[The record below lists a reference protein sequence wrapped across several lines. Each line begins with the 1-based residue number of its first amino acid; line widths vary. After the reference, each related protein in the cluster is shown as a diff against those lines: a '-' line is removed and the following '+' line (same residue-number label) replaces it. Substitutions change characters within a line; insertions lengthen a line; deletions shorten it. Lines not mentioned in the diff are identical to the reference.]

1 GSAPLGFSLSIR
13 RSDKY
18 DSSSRP
24 VRSSA
29 EHAAHGRSS
38 AAAGVSA
45 LRLPAA
51 SAEEVEHRGD
61 RQHRRG
67 RAGLGHA
74 RHHGLRRP
82 RLLPVRRRILRRRL
96 VHREPGGR
104 RRQHRRR
111 AAVHQQL
118 GYVLARA
125 LSDADLPGWPRLIG
139 VVAGVGF
146 VAYLL
151 HVLVEKPAYRALTSN
166 TISRVSEIDSAQ
178 LNGEVRTIGD
188 TQAEAKIT
196 VVFLTPLLAWEH
208 LMLSRALASLLLD
221 DDGRGRRQVVR
232 GDLDAVL
239 PAAAGGRLLLGDQER
254 RHLVLERRR
263 LTEPRGLC
271 RRRRTSG
278 TPGPCTAGGRA
289 PDPRTTRG
297 APQPPARLP
306 GPPESVA
313 ETFVSKVNSNDL
325 AGATQ
330 MACRE
335 PETLR
340 QAIDLLVSR
349 AGTVTIEDYHTDPG
363 FLGVVLH
370 GNDGIKAGYLTL
382 NSDDETTWCVSKL
395 EVDGE

>member
-1 GSAPLGFSLSIR
+1 MPPTGGHPQQPGYPPYGYPPHPPKKSNTAVIVSIVVVVLVLGT
-13 RSDKY
+13 
-18 DSSSRP
+18 
-24 VRSSA
+24 
-29 EHAAHGRSS
+29 
-38 AAAGVSA
+38 
-45 LRLPAA
+45 
-51 SAEEVEHRGD
+51 
-61 RQHRRG
+61 
-67 RAGLGHA
+67 LG
-74 RHHGLRRP
+74 
-82 RLLPVRRRILRRRL
+82 IT
-96 VHREPGGR
+96 
-104 RRQHRRR
+104 
-111 AAVHQQL
+111 
-118 GYVLARA
+118 
-125 LSDADLPGWPRLIG
+125 
-139 VVAGVGF
+139 GF
-146 VAYLL
+146 VAPGFFLSDD
-151 HVLVEKPAYRALTSN
+151 ESSGDGSSTASPAGAVDSIVAALNSKDASALESIKCSQASKGVSN

-196 VVFLTPLLAWEH
+196 VVFRQRPV
-208 LMLSRALASLLLD
+208 
-221 DDGRGRRQVVR
+221 DGFFLVIKNSDTWCWSDVGSQSHAGSVGDGAPQAPQV
-232 GDLDAVL
+232 
-239 PAAAGGRLLLGDQER
+239 PAPPEGAPQIPA
-254 RHLVLERRR
+254 
-263 LTEPRGLC
+263 P
-271 RRRRTSG
+271 
-278 TPGPCTAGGRA
+278 PG
-289 PDPRTTRG
+289 G

-313 ETFVSKVNSNDL
+313 KTFVSKVNSNDL